1 MTKPDMDSRVPV
13 TVLTG
18 FLGSGKTTLVNRI
31 LTENHG
37 KRIAVVE
44 NEYNELSIDRDLVV
58 SEAEEIV
65 EMNNGCL
72 CCMVRGDL
80 MVALRNLLKRAE
92 KFDYILIETSG
103 LTDPGP
109 VAQTFIMDDYLKEK
123 VRLDGIVTLVDSKHV
138 WLHIDEREELREQIA
153 FADVV
158 LLNKTDLAS
167 ELELSKLEDHLRDI
181 NTLAK
186 IHRTQNSVAKMEDI
200 LDIRAFEIDRILSTH
215 PNLMVDEEDDC
226 GIAEGI
232 TSVGITFKGELDENK
247 VEEWAHQLGH
257 DRGADIFR
265 SKGVLSF
272 KDVPDRVVF
281 QGVHAIFDGQ
291 TDRPWG
297 DDDRFNKVVFIG
309 RNLEREEL
317 ESGLRACIADE

>member
-1 MTKPDMDSRVPV
+1 M
-13 TVLTG
+13 
-18 FLGSGKTTLVNRI
+18 
-31 LTENHG
+31 
-37 KRIAVVE
+37 
-44 NEYNELSIDRDLVV
+44 SIDRDLVV

-80 MVALRNLLKRAE
+80 MVALRNLLKRVE

>member
-1 MTKPDMDSRVPV
+1 MTTLEGDTRVPV

-18 FLGSGKTTLVNRI
+18 FLGVGKTTLVNRI

-44 NEYNELSIDRDLVV
+44 NEYNELSIDKDLVV
-58 SEAEEIV
+58 SEAEEII

-80 MVALRNLLKRAE
+80 IHALRKLLRRRK

-109 VAQTFIMDDYLKEK
+109 VAQTFMVDEYLKRK
-123 VRLDGIVTLVDSKHV
+123 VRLDGIVTIVDAKHV

-153 FADVV
+153 FADVI
-158 LLNKTDLAS
+158 LLNKTDLVTET
-167 ELELSKLEDHLRDI
+167 ELEELESRVRAI
-181 NTLAK
+181 NALAR
-186 IHRTQNSVAKMEDI
+186 IHRTHNSAAKMEDI
-200 LDIRAFEIDRILSTH
+200 LEIGGFDLERILLSH
-215 PNLMVDEEDDC
+215 PNLLTAEEDEC
-226 GIAEGI
+226 EIAEGV
-232 TSVGITFKGELDENK
+232 TSVGIRLAGELDGDK
-247 VEEWAHQLGH
+247 VEEWAHELGH
-257 DRGADIFR
+257 ERGEDIFR
-265 SKGVLSF
+265 VKGVLSF
-272 KDVPDRVVF
+272 KGVPDRVVF

-297 DDDRFNKVVFIG
+297 SDPRVNKVVFIG
-309 RNLEREEL
+309 RNLDKTEL
-317 ESGLRACIADE
+317 ESGLQACVVEG

>member
-1 MTKPDMDSRVPV
+1 MTTLGGDTRVPI

-18 FLGSGKTTLVNRI
+18 FLGAGKTTLVNRI

-44 NEYNELSIDRDLVV
+44 NEYNEVSIDKDLVV
-58 SEAEEIV
+58 SEAEEII

-80 MVALRNLLKRAE
+80 IHALRKLLRRRK

-109 VAQTFIMDDYLKEK
+109 VAQTFVADQYLKRK
-123 VRLDGIVTLVDSKHV
+123 VRLDGIVTIVDAKHV
-138 WLHIDEREELREQIA
+138 WLHIDEREELKEQIG

-158 LLNKTDLAS
+158 LLNKIDLATET
-167 ELELSKLEDHLRDI
+167 ELQRLESRIREI
-181 NTLAK
+181 NVLAK
-186 IHRTQNSVAKMEDI
+186 MHRTDKSAVRMEDI
-200 LDIRAFEIDRILSTH
+200 LDIGAFDLERILSTH
-215 PNLMVDEEDDC
+215 PNFLTAEEDEC
-226 GIAEGI
+226 EIAEGI
-232 TSVGITFKGELDENK
+232 TSVGIRLAGDLDSEK
-247 VEEWAHQLGH
+247 AEEWIHELGH
-257 DRGADIFR
+257 EMGDDIFR
-265 SKGVLSF
+265 AKGVLSF
-272 KDVPDRVVF
+272 KGVPNRVVF

-297 DDDRFNKVVFIG
+297 SDPRVNKVVFIG
-309 RNLEREEL
+309 RNLDKEEL
-317 ESGLRACIADE
+317 ESGLRSCVVGG

>member
-1 MTKPDMDSRVPV
+1 MATVETDARVPV

-37 KRIAVVE
+37 KRIAVIE

-80 MVALRNLLKRAE
+80 MVALRKLLKRSD

-109 VAQTFIMDDYLKEK
+109 VAQTFIMDDYLKEQ

-138 WLHIDEREELREQIA
+138 WLHIDEREELREQIG

-167 ELELSKLEDHLRDI
+167 ESELLKLESAVRDI
-181 NTLAK
+181 NALAK
-186 IHRTQNSVAKMEDI
+186 IHRTQKSAAKMDDI
-200 LDIRAFEIDRILSTH
+200 LELGAFEVDRILATH
-215 PNLMVDEEDDC
+215 PNLMTDDDDEC

-232 TSVGITFKGELDENK
+232 TSVGITFRGELDEDK
-247 VEEWAHQLGH
+247 VENWAHELGH
-257 DRGADIFR
+257 DHGPDIFR

-272 KDVPDRVVF
+272 KGVEDRVVF

-297 DDDRFNKVVFIG
+297 DDQRFNKVVFIG
-309 RNLEREEL
+309 RNLDKDEL
-317 ESGLRACIADE
+317 ESGLKACIAE

>member
-1 MTKPDMDSRVPV
+1 MTTIEGDSRVPV

-18 FLGSGKTTLVNRI
+18 FLGAGKTTLVNRI

-58 SEAEEIV
+58 SEAEEII

-80 MVALRNLLKRAE
+80 IHALQQLLGRRD

-109 VAQTFIMDDYLKEK
+109 VAQTFIVDEDLKDK
-123 VRLDGIVTLVDSKHV
+123 VALDGIVTVVDSKHV
-138 WLHIDEREELREQIA
+138 WQHIEEREEVREQIG

-158 LLNKTDLAS
+158 LLNKTDLATEP
-167 ELELSKLEDHLRDI
+167 ELEKLESRVRDI
-181 NTLAK
+181 NALAK
-186 IHRTQNSVAKMEDI
+186 MHRTQNSFADMYDI
-200 LDIRAFEIDRILSTH
+200 LEIGAFNLERILSAH
-215 PNLMVDEEDDC
+215 PNLLSDDDDDC

-232 TSVGITFKGELDENK
+232 TSVGITFAGELDEYK
-247 VEEWAHQLGH
+247 VEEWAHELGH
-257 DRGADIFR
+257 DRGEDIFR
-265 SKGVLSF
+265 VKGVLNF
-272 KDVPDRVVF
+272 KGVNDRVVF
-281 QGVHAIFDGQ
+281 QGVHAIFDGA

-297 DDDRFNKVVFIG
+297 SDRRFNKVVFIG
-309 RNLEREEL
+309 RNLDKAEL
-317 ESGLRACIADE
+317 EAGLRACIA

>member
-1 MTKPDMDSRVPV
+1 MSKSDMDSRVPV

-44 NEYNELSIDRDLVV
+44 NEYNEISIDRDLVV

-80 MVALRNLLKRAE
+80 MVALRNLLKRVE

-109 VAQTFIMDDYLKEK
+109 VAQTFIMDEYLKER

-158 LLNKTDLAS
+158 LLNKTDLVS
-167 ELELSKLEDHLRDI
+167 PPELLKLEDRVRDI
-181 NTLAK
+181 NALAK
-186 IHRTQNSVAKMEDI
+186 MHRT
-200 LDIRAFEIDRILSTH
+200 LLSLIHISEPT
-215 PNLMVDEEDDC
+215 
-226 GIAEGI
+226 
-232 TSVGITFKGELDENK
+232 
-247 VEEWAHQLGH
+247 
-257 DRGADIFR
+257 
-265 SKGVLSF
+265 
-272 KDVPDRVVF
+272 
-281 QGVHAIFDGQ
+281 
-291 TDRPWG
+291 RPY
-297 DDDRFNKVVFIG
+297 
-309 RNLEREEL
+309 
-317 ESGLRACIADE
+317 

>member
-1 MTKPDMDSRVPV
+1 MSKSDMDSRVPV

-44 NEYNELSIDRDLVV
+44 NEYNEISIDRDLVV

-80 MVALRNLLKRAE
+80 MVALRNLLKRVE

-109 VAQTFIMDDYLKEK
+109 VAQTFIMDEYLKER

-158 LLNKTDLAS
+158 LLNKTDLVS
-167 ELELSKLEDHLRDI
+167 QPGLIKLEDRVRDI
-181 NTLAK
+181 NALAK
-186 IHRTQNSVAKMEDI
+186 MHRTLNSAAEMEDI
-200 LDIRAFEIDRILSTH
+200 LDIGAFEIDRILSTH
-215 PNLMVDEEDDC
+215 PNLMTDEADEC

-232 TSVGITFKGELDENK
+232 TSVGITFKGELDEDK
-247 VEEWAHQLGH
+247 VEEWAHELGH

-297 DDDRFNKVVFIG
+297 TDERFNKVVFIG
-309 RNLEREEL
+309 RNLDREEL
-317 ESGLRACIADE
+317 ESGLRACIADD

>member
-1 MTKPDMDSRVPV
+1 MSKSDTDSRVPV

-44 NEYNELSIDRDLVV
+44 NEYNEISIDRDLVV

-80 MVALRNLLKRAE
+80 MVALRNLLKRVE

-103 LTDPGP
+103 LTAPGP
-109 VAQTFIMDDYLKEK
+109 VAQTFIMDEYLKER

-158 LLNKTDLAS
+158 LLNKTDLVS
-167 ELELSKLEDHLRDI
+167 PQTLETGRP
-181 NTLAK
+181 
-186 IHRTQNSVAKMEDI
+186 R
-200 LDIRAFEIDRILSTH
+200 
-215 PNLMVDEEDDC
+215 
-226 GIAEGI
+226 EGY
-232 TSVGITFKGELDENK
+232 
-247 VEEWAHQLGH
+247 
-257 DRGADIFR
+257 
-265 SKGVLSF
+265 
-272 KDVPDRVVF
+272 
-281 QGVHAIFDGQ
+281 
-291 TDRPWG
+291 
-297 DDDRFNKVVFIG
+297 
-309 RNLEREEL
+309 
-317 ESGLRACIADE
+317 

>member
-1 MTKPDMDSRVPV
+1 MTNSDMDSRVPV

-37 KRIAVVE
+37 KRIAVIE

-80 MVALRNLLKRAE
+80 MVALRNLLKRRE

-109 VAQTFIMDDYLKEK
+109 VAQTFIMDDYLKER

-138 WLHIDEREELREQIA
+138 WLHIDERDELREQIG

-158 LLNKTDLAS
+158 LLNKTDLATES
-167 ELELSKLEDHLRDI
+167 EMKKLEQRVKEI
-181 NTLAK
+181 NALAK
-186 IHRTQNSVAKMEDI
+186 THRTQNSEVNMDDI
-200 LDIRAFEIDRILSTH
+200 LEIGAFEIDRILSTH
-215 PNLMVDEEDDC
+215 PNLMNENEDDC

-232 TSVGITFKGELDENK
+232 TSVGITFKGELDEDK
-247 VEEWAHQLGH
+247 VEEWAHELGH
-257 DRGADIFR
+257 DKGADIFR
-265 SKGVLSF
+265 SKSVLNF

-297 DDDRFNKVVFIG
+297 TDERFNKVVFIG
-309 RNLEREEL
+309 RNLNKEEL
-317 ESGLRACIADE
+317 ESGLRACIADV

>member
-1 MTKPDMDSRVPV
+1 MSKSDMDSRVPV

-44 NEYNELSIDRDLVV
+44 NEYNEISIDRDLVV

-80 MVALRNLLKRAE
+80 MVALRNLLKRVE

-109 VAQTFIMDDYLKEK
+109 VAQTFIMDEYLKER

-158 LLNKTDLAS
+158 LLNKTDLVS
-167 ELELSKLEDHLRDI
+167 PPELLKLEDRVRDI
-181 NTLAK
+181 NALAK
-186 IHRTQNSVAKMEDI
+186 MHRTLNSAAEMEDI
-200 LDIRAFEIDRILSTH
+200 LDIGAFEIDRILSTH
-215 PNLMVDEEDDC
+215 PNLMTDEAYEC

-232 TSVGITFKGELDENK
+232 TSVGITFKGELDEDK
-247 VEEWAHQLGH
+247 VEEWAHELGH

-297 DDDRFNKVVFIG
+297 TDERFNKVVFIG
-309 RNLEREEL
+309 RNLDREEL

>member
-1 MTKPDMDSRVPV
+1 MTTLERDTRVPV

-18 FLGSGKTTLVNRI
+18 FLGAGKTTLVNRI

-44 NEYNELSIDRDLVV
+44 NEYNELSIDQDLIV
-58 SEAEEIV
+58 SEAEEII

-80 MVALRNLLKRAE
+80 IHALRKLLRRRK

-109 VAQTFIMDDYLKEK
+109 VAQTFVVDQYLKQK
-123 VRLDGIVTLVDSKHV
+123 VRLDGIVTVVDAKHV
-138 WLHIDEREELREQIA
+138 WLHIDEREELREQIG

-158 LLNKTDLAS
+158 LLNKRDLATET
-167 ELELSKLEDHLRDI
+167 ELQRLEHRIKEI
-181 NTLAK
+181 NVLAK
-186 IHRTQNSVAKMEDI
+186 MHRTENSAVRMEEI
-200 LDIRAFEIDRILSTH
+200 LEIGAFDLERILLTH
-215 PNLMVDEEDDC
+215 PNFLTTEEDEC
-226 GIAEGI
+226 EIAEGI
-232 TSVGITFKGELDENK
+232 TSVGIRLTGDLDPEK
-247 VEEWAHQLGH
+247 AEEWIHELGH
-257 DRGADIFR
+257 EMGDNIFR
-265 SKGVLSF
+265 AKGVLSF
-272 KDVPDRVVF
+272 KGVSDRVVF

-297 DDDRFNKVVFIG
+297 SDPRINKIVFIG
-309 RNLEREEL
+309 RNLDKEEL
-317 ESGLRACIADE
+317 ESGLRSCVAGG

>member
-1 MTKPDMDSRVPV
+1 MTTPETDTRVPV

-37 KRIAVVE
+37 KKIAVIE

-58 SEAEEIV
+58 NEAEEIV

-80 MVALRNLLKRAE
+80 MVAIRKLLKRRD

-109 VAQTFIMDDYLKEK
+109 VAQTFILDDYLTDK

-138 WLHIDEREELREQIA
+138 WFHLNDRDEMREQIG

-158 LLNKTDLAS
+158 LLNKTDLVTEAD
-167 ELELSKLEDHLRDI
+167 LEKLERRVRDI
-181 NTLAK
+181 NALAK
-186 IHRTQNSVAKMEDI
+186 MHRTRNSAAN
-200 LDIRAFEIDRILSTH
+200 LDDVLDLGAFEVDRILETH
-215 PNLMVDEEDDC
+215 PNLLSDEEDEC
-226 GIAEGI
+226 GIAEGVSSI
-232 TSVGITFKGELDENK
+232 GITFKGELDEDK
-247 VEEWAHQLGH
+247 VEAWAHELGH
-257 DRGADIFR
+257 DHGEDIFR

-272 KDVPDRVVF
+272 KDVDDRVVF
-281 QGVHAIFDGQ
+281 QGVHAIFDGR

-297 DDDRFNKVVFIG
+297 DDPRFNKVVFIG
-309 RNLEREEL
+309 RNLDRDEL
-317 ESGLRACIADE
+317 EAGLKACIAD

>member
-80 MVALRNLLKRAE
+80 MVALRNLLKRVE

>member
-1 MTKPDMDSRVPV
+1 MTNSDMDSRVPV

-37 KRIAVVE
+37 KRIAVIE

-80 MVALRNLLKRAE
+80 MVALRNLLKRRE

-109 VAQTFIMDDYLKEK
+109 VAQTFIMDDYLKER
-123 VRLDGIVTLVDSKHV
+123 VRLDGIVTLADSKHV
-138 WLHIDEREELREQIA
+138 WLHIDERDELREQIG

-158 LLNKTDLAS
+158 LLNKTDLATES
-167 ELELSKLEDHLRDI
+167 EMEKLEQRVKEI
-181 NTLAK
+181 NALAK
-186 IHRTQNSVAKMEDI
+186 THRTQNSEVNMDDI
-200 LDIRAFEIDRILSTH
+200 LEIGAFEIDRILSTH
-215 PNLMVDEEDDC
+215 PNLMNDNEDDC

-232 TSVGITFKGELDENK
+232 TSVGITFKGELDEDK
-247 VEEWAHQLGH
+247 VEEWAHELGH
-257 DRGADIFR
+257 DKGADIFR
-265 SKGVLSF
+265 SKGVLNF
-272 KDVPDRVVF
+272 KDVSDRVVF

-297 DDDRFNKVVFIG
+297 TDERFNKVVFIG
-309 RNLEREEL
+309 RNLNKEEL
-317 ESGLRACIADE
+317 ESGLRACIADV

>member
-1 MTKPDMDSRVPV
+1 MTTINSDTRVPV

-37 KRIAVVE
+37 KRIAVIE

-80 MVALRNLLKRAE
+80 MVALRNLLKRRE

-109 VAQTFIMDDYLKEK
+109 VAQTFILDDYLKDK

-138 WLHIDEREELREQIA
+138 WLHIDERDELREQIG
-153 FADVV
+153 FADVI
-158 LLNKTDLAS
+158 LLNKTDLATEP
-167 ELELSKLEDHLRDI
+167 ELQKLEGRIRDI
-181 NTLAK
+181 NALAK
-186 IHRTQNSVAKMEDI
+186 THRTQNSAADMDDI
-200 LDIRAFEIDRILSTH
+200 LELGAFEAERILETH
-215 PNLMVDEEDDC
+215 PNLLSEDEDEC

-232 TSVGITFKGELDENK
+232 TSIGITFKGELDEDK
-247 VEEWAHQLGH
+247 VEEWAHELGH

-272 KDVPDRVVF
+272 KGVDDRVVF

-297 DDDRFNKVVFIG
+297 DTPRFNKVVFIG
-309 RNLEREEL
+309 RNLDKAEL
-317 ESGLRACIADE
+317 ESGLKACIAD